1 MTHMNNNDLKASLKH
16 MIEK

>member
-1 MTHMNNNDLKASLKH
+1 MYNNDLKASLKH